1 MGIKVRKGGV
11 WVEVSSG
18 GGSGGSSDPVGT
30 IVAWAGSVATI
41 PSEYQLCDGGA
52 ASTSALQAITG
63 ANVPDLTDR
72 FIVGANNVSG
82 TGTYPGVGVGSTGG
96 DANAVLIGHSHGTYG
111 SESGYRHVVRAGI
124 DAGFDWDSHT
134 SNPNDAHYDV
144 NSRTDATGQTA
155 AGSSS
160 TTQTGTNANL
170 PPYYALCYI
179 IKHTATSGGSGSG
192 GSEFVLL
199 SEQTATGTGVE
210 FTGIPSDAMEIT
222 VMFKG
227 VSASSNDDYLVQLG
241 TSSGYITS
249 GYDSS
254 SEVEGG
260 NSNVTSTTGFII
272 FNNSASDDHRGSM
285 IINKASSNSYT
296 EIGQY
301 KRSAVGAC
309 QAYGSLSSVSG
320 TIDRLKIRTESGGT
334 NTFDAG
340 TISVSYKTSGSGGS
354 GSGGT
359 DAGQGFFEND
369 TTLNTSTTLSS
380 NKNVGVFGP
389 YTIGNN
395 VTLTVP
401 TGTTFTVV

>member
-30 IVAWAGSVATI
+30 IVAWAGSVASI
-41 PSEYQLCDGGA
+41 PTSEYQLCDGGA

-63 ANVPDLTDR
+63 SNVPDLRDR
-72 FIVGANNVSG
+72 FIVGANNISG

-96 DANAVLIGHSHGTYG
+96 SADAVVVEHSHLMRVVGVSG
-111 SESGYRHVVRAGI
+111 SGPGGVR
-124 DAGFDWDSHT
+124 DAGQWGSG
-134 SNPNDAHYDV
+134 NY
-144 NSRTDATGQTA
+144 ATLDEGV
-155 AGSSS
+155 S
-160 TTQTGTNANL
+160 GTNKNL

-179 IKHTATSGGSGSG
+179 IKHTATSG
-192 GSEFVLL
+192 
-199 SEQTATGTGVE
+199 
-210 FTGIPSDAMEIT
+210 
-222 VMFKG
+222 
-227 VSASSNDDYLVQLG
+227 
-241 TSSGYITS
+241 
-249 GYDSS
+249 
-254 SEVEGG
+254 
-260 NSNVTSTTGFII
+260 
-272 FNNSASDDHRGSM
+272 
-285 IINKASSNSYT
+285 
-296 EIGQY
+296 
-301 KRSAVGAC
+301 
-309 QAYGSLSSVSG
+309 
-320 TIDRLKIRTESGGT
+320 
-334 NTFDAG
+334 
-340 TISVSYKTSGSGGS
+340 

>member
-18 GGSGGSSDPVGT
+18 GGSGGGGSSDPVGT

-63 ANVPDLTDR
+63 SNVPDLRDR
-72 FIVGANNVSG
+72 FIVGANNISG

-96 DANAVLIGHSHGTYG
+96 SADAVVVSHNHSITQTDHSHTYTRVDPAGNTVDG
-111 SESGYRHVVRAGI
+111 S
-124 DAGFDWDSHT
+124 
-134 SNPNDAHYDV
+134 PNDA
-144 NSRTDATGQTA
+144 NPFRSTSTQST
-155 AGSSS
+155 SSES
-160 TTQTGTNANL
+160 ANITIDDQGVSGTNANL

-179 IKHTATSGGSGSG
+179 IKHTATSGGG
-192 GSEFVLL
+192 G
-199 SEQTATGTGVE
+199 
-210 FTGIPSDAMEIT
+210 D
-222 VMFKG
+222 
-227 VSASSNDDYLVQLG
+227 
-241 TSSGYITS
+241 
-249 GYDSS
+249 
-254 SEVEGG
+254 
-260 NSNVTSTTGFII
+260 
-272 FNNSASDDHRGSM
+272 
-285 IINKASSNSYT
+285 
-296 EIGQY
+296 
-301 KRSAVGAC
+301 
-309 QAYGSLSSVSG
+309 
-320 TIDRLKIRTESGGT
+320 
-334 NTFDAG
+334 
-340 TISVSYKTSGSGGS
+340 
-354 GSGGT
+354 T